1 MFSSPPPIFSVT
13 LNLLYCMLSV
23 PGYTHEDYPK
33 CFTHKSAPESDT
45 VQVIGQQSFVQFL
58 LHSSLNDVAKEKPR
72 ITQIMGT
79 RSLERKS

>member
-1 MFSSPPPIFSVT
+1 MFSSPPIFSVT

-23 PGYTHEDYPK
+23 PGNIHEDYPK
-33 CFTHKSAPESDT
+33 CFTHKSAQESDT

-58 LHSSLNDVAKEKPR
+58 LHSRLNDVAKEKPR

-79 RSLERKS
+79 RSLDIKS